1 MNVQTGKEEA
11 INKERNKMSKICGN
25 KADTG
30 RKKTSKAKKVAF
42 SVLGIGLVTGAAVV
56 LGLNQVM
63 KKIFVSEDWPDE
75 DWSGDDWAEEELE

>member
-1 MNVQTGKEEA
+1 MQQPP
-11 INKERNKMSKICGN
+11 
-25 KADTG
+25 
-30 RKKTSKAKKVAF
+30 
-42 SVLGIGLVTGAAVV
+42 V